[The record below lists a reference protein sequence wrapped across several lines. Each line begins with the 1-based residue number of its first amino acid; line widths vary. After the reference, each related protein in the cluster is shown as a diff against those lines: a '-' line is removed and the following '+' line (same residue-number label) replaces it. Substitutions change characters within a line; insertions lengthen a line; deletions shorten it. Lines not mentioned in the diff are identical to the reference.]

1 MPERRVIQ
9 VEFECALRRI
19 PGRGKSPSP
28 FRFTTA
34 EGQPIPQLHEIL
46 NRHSLSR
53 SHASFRLRQ
62 PGQRRRR
69 PQAEKEYLSR
79 FVDLLFPAEADIE
92 TILRELRALP
102 EVKQAG
108 LPVFI
113 PAAFPTDP
121 LVGGSDKLASDPV
134 TAIEFQWYLFRCAV
148 DRAWARV
155 TGKGVVIAD
164 VDAGFFPQHQDL
176 AAKVELNHAHNSFDG
191 SSDVTAGGQTDHGT
205 AVLGL
210 AGAASNNLG
219 IAGVAFDAGLWPIQT
234 DAGKGARK
242 PGDPIANAID
252 WVIGEGKKEGK
263 KSGARRVVIIVESQ
277 TVTMGNCEQAPAV
290 KAAIQHAISQ
300 GVVVC
305 VAAGNGDRDA
315 GIADDG
321 SAIPPTGS
329 ILVGATAYDPAA
341 NPRAAVGGEASN
353 WGPRIV
359 VSAPGDRNH
368 DVTCDT
374 GSIDSYRNNFGGTSG
389 AAAKVAGV
397 IALMLEANPRLTHE
411 QVKEILV
418 STGSPLPTDKP
429 IGVFLN
435 AEGAVAAAF
444 GAALPT

>member
-1 MPERRVIQ
+1 MPEHRVIQ
-9 VEFECALRRI
+9 VEFKNALRRS

-28 FRFTTA
+28 FRFITA
-34 EGQPIPQLHEIL
+34 EAKPIPRLHEIL
-46 NRHSLSR
+46 NRHGLSR
-53 SHASFRLRQ
+53 AHASFRLRH

-69 PQAEKEYLSR
+69 PQAEKDYLSR
-79 FVDLLFPAEADIE
+79 FVDLHFPADADVE

-102 EVKQAG
+102 EVELARECG
-108 LPVFI
+108 FM

-121 LVGGSDKLASDPV
+121 LVGGSDQLASDPV

-164 VDAGFFPQHQDL
+164 VDAGFFPEHQAL
-176 AAKVELNHAHNSFDG
+176 VAKVELNHAHNSFDG
-191 SSDVTAGGQTDHGT
+191 SSDVTAGAQTNHGT

-219 IAGVAFDAGLWPIQT
+219 IVGVAFDAGLWPIQT
-234 DAGKGARK
+234 DAGKGAKK

-252 WVIGEGKKEGK
+252 WVVGE
-263 KSGARRVVIIVESQ
+263 KSGGRRVVVIVESQ
-277 TVTMGNCEQAPAV
+277 TVTKRNCEQVPAV
-290 KAAIQHAISQ
+290 NAAIRHAISQ
-300 GVVVC
+300 GFIVC
-305 VAAGNGDRDA
+305 VAAGNGDCDA

-374 GSIDSYRNNFGGTSG
+374 GSIDSYRNDFGGTSG

-411 QVKEILV
+411 QIKEILV

-429 IGVFLN
+429 IGAFLN
-435 AEGAVAAAF
+435 AEGAVATAF

>member
-1 MPERRVIQ
+1 V
-9 VEFECALRRI
+9 
-19 PGRGKSPSP
+19 
-28 FRFTTA
+28 
-34 EGQPIPQLHEIL
+34 
-46 NRHSLSR
+46 
-53 SHASFRLRQ
+53 
-62 PGQRRRR
+62 
-69 PQAEKEYLSR
+69 
-79 FVDLLFPAEADIE
+79 
-92 TILRELRALP
+92 ALP
-102 EVKQAG
+102 G
-108 LPVFI
+108 FI

-121 LVGGSDKLASDPV
+121 LLGGTDQLASDPV
-134 TAIEFQWYLFRCAV
+134 TATEFQWYLFRCAV
-148 DRAWARV
+148 DRAWGRV

-191 SSDVTAGGQTDHGT
+191 SSDVTAGAQTDHGT

-219 IAGVAFDAGLWPIQT
+219 IVGVAFDADLWPIQT
-234 DAGKGARK
+234 DAGKGAKK
-242 PGDPIANAID
+242 PGDPVANAID
-252 WVIGEGKKEGK
+252 WVIGE
-263 KSGARRVVIIVESQ
+263 KSGGRRVVINVESQ
-277 TVTMGNCEQAPAV
+277 TDTMGNCEQAPAV
-290 KAAIQHAISQ
+290 NAAIRHAISQ
-300 GVVVC
+300 GFVVC

-329 ILVGATAYDPAA
+329 ILVGATAYHPTS

-374 GSIDSYRNNFGGTSG
+374 GPIDSYRNNFGGTSG

-418 STGSPLPTDKP
+418 RTGSPLPTDKP

-435 AEGAVAAAF
+435 ADGAVAAAF
-444 GAALPT
+444 GAAPPT